1 MAKISGD
8 TADIPAVRFNEQ
20 GSDLAAPTAG
30 GWKLYFKSGGAYI
43 RNSAGTVYGPLLVAA
58 PAVALNDLTDV
69 DADIPETGMVLTY
82 TGAVWSPATPA
93 GAVALDDLT
102 DVTLGSPSTGH
113 VLTYDTDH
121 WESAAPAGG
130 ANGTKIIGLGIT
142 GVLAAGGGGAL
153 GYAVP
158 FTCTI
163 TNVRAMVGTAPTGA
177 AIRVDIHKDGTTI
190 FTDQAERPNIADGA
204 TVDLTNTPAVT
215 AVTKDAVLRL
225 YADSVGSTTPGAD
238 LHVDIEVTV

>member
-1 MAKISGD
+1 VLTYD
-8 TADIPAVRFNEQ
+8 TDHWE
-20 GSDLAAPTAG
+20 S
-30 GWKLYFKSGGAYI
+30 
-43 RNSAGTVYGPLLVAA
+43 AA
-58 PAVALNDLTDV
+58 PA
-69 DADIPETGMVLTY
+69 G
-82 TGAVWSPATPA
+82 